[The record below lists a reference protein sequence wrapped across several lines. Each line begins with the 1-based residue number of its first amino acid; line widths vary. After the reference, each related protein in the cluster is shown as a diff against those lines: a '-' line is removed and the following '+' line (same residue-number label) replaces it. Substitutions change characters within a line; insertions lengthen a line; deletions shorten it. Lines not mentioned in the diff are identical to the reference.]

1 MSLLSIT
8 QAKGRA
14 LVELTLLV
22 IDLGF
27 RGSYNGESGFFARF
41 FCIFFIT
48 EADSAQFFCGGSGKL
63 SYYLT

>member
-27 RGSYNGESGFFARF
+27 RGLITEKPPFLQGFFVFFLSLRLIPRRF
-41 FCIFFIT
+41 LQERRQKT
-48 EADSAQFFCGGSGKL
+48 AVN
-63 SYYLT
+63 